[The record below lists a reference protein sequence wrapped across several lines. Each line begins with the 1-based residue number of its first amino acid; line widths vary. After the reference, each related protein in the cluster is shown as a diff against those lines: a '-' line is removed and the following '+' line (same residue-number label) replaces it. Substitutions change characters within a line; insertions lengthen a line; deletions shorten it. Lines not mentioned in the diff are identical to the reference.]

1 MMNTLADLLAQAP
14 AREEEKR
21 FVDKSLQLAGLVFAA
36 MQRQGLT
43 QKAWADLLGKRE
55 SEVSRWLTGLHNFT
69 LKTLTRLE
77 AALGED
83 LVLAFREQAAPKATL
98 KEVSWAAPGAAWQAA
113 PSAARS
119 TQSATPAE
127 GDEYDLSQAA

>member
-21 FVDKSLQLAGLVFAA
+21 FVDKSLQLAGLIFAA

-43 QKAWADLLGKRE
+43 QKALADLLGKRE

-83 LVLAFREQAAPKATL
+83 LMLAFREQAAPKTIP
-98 KEVSWAAPGAAWQAA
+98 KEAGWAAPGAAWQTA
-113 PSAARS
+113 PGAARA
-119 TQSATPAE
+119 TQSAVSA